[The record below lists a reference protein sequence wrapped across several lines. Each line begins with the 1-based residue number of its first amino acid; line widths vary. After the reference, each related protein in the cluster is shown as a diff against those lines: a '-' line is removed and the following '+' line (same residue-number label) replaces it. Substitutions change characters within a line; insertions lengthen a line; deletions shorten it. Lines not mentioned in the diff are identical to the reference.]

1 MPKAANPIY
10 AIGYSN
16 LVMAKFIS
24 LLKAHSVNM
33 LIDVRTVPK
42 SRHQPGFN
50 EAALASKLKKE
61 GIGYMHFKELG
72 GLRKPSKDSI
82 NAGWVNESFR
92 GFADY
97 MQKRTFASAAL
108 KLIGMSK
115 KNTIVIM
122 CAEGNPF
129 RCHRSLIAD
138 DLMIR
143 GRKVYH
149 ISGIA
154 AARPHKLT
162 WFAKVNGTRITYP
175 K

>member
-1 MPKAANPIY
+1 MSRVSNPIY
-10 AIGYSN
+10 AVGYSN
-16 LVMAKFIS
+16 LSVSKFIS

-33 LIDVRTVPK
+33 LVDVRTIPK
-42 SRHQPGFN
+42 SRHQPDFN

-61 GIGYMHFKELG
+61 GIAYIHFKELG
-72 GLRKPSKDSI
+72 GLRKPSRDSI
-82 NAGWVNESFR
+82 NAGWRNESFR

-97 MQKRTFASAAL
+97 MQTRAFVSAVL
-108 KLIGMSK
+108 KLIGISK
-115 KNTIVIM
+115 NNIVAMM

-138 DLMIR
+138 ALTVR
-143 GRKVYH
+143 GRQVYH

-154 AARPHKLT
+154 TAKPHKLT
-162 WFAKVNGTRITYP
+162 AFAKVNGTKITYP